1 MLPTSAT
8 PMSLNEQSA
17 PEETKLER
25 GDSVK
30 AEFTQEKTTVTVD
43 WTRFP
48 CWDES
53 DDGKGRGYRVFQAMG
68 LSRVQAFS
76 ANLVVLNKKSVNLAL
91 TSNQGINSLAVSK
104 TVLAHFLSKSKGSD
118 FLRPRF
124 APAGYSLLATLSVS
138 SMAGAAE
145 AGPAAIFDN
154 RLMYPIDASPSLNET
169 GLVLSDI
176 NSSLFSTS
184 AHSSSSIRSIL
195 IYITL
200 LNALS
205 AN

>member
-1 MLPTSAT
+1 MVRKKYARRKRRTTLLALSYPTCQWAT
-8 PMSLNEQSA
+8 AYL
-17 PEETKLER
+17 KER
-25 GDSVK
+25 HFV
-30 AEFTQEKTTVTVD
+30 
-43 WTRFP
+43 RF
-48 CWDES
+48 
-53 DDGKGRGYRVFQAMG
+53 FQAMG

-76 ANLVVLNKKSVNLAL
+76 ANLVVLNRKSVNLAL
-91 TSNQGINSLAVSK
+91 TSNRGINSLAVSK
-104 TVLAHFLSKSKGSD
+104 TVLAHFLSKSEGSD